1 MANHKKSAPVH
12 LSAEDRARMTRLFEE
27 VSGRLEEMALITA
40 RNLGLGSSDLQPT
53 FKPPESVSKTA
64 SGVQAE
70 LRLLGTTIVCSASDG
85 CGCYDNDAGICYV
98 C

>member
-1 MANHKKSAPVH
+1 MANHKKPVPVH
-12 LSAEDRARMTRLFEE
+12 LSAEDRARMTRLYEE

-53 FKPPESVSKTA
+53 FKPPESVSQTA
-64 SGVQAE
+64 SGSQAE
-70 LRLLGTTIVCSASDG
+70 LKGITIVCSASDG
-85 CGCYDNDAGICYV
+85 CGCYDNDNGICWQ